1 MEAGGAVSSASCVKV
16 VESSS
21 KRVIRCSD
29 MMLRILGLLV
39 TLVAAVLVGVDK
51 ETKVLSVTVIKT
63 LPPLHVPVTAK
74 WQYLSAIVY
83 FMVSNTIA
91 YSYAAASLAYS
102 ITFLTGKFKNN
113 TAILV
118 RTILD
123 LIILGLLS
131 SATGAGMAV
140 GVLGREGN
148 SHVLWNKV
156 CNLFGG
162 FCREF
167 AAALILSLVG
177 SLVFLLLVVVAVFN
191 LHKRSSSR

>member
-1 MEAGGAVSSASCVKV
+1 MDTGGAVSSTSSVKV
-16 VESSS
+16 VESSTS
-21 KRVIRCSD
+21 KRVMRCSD

-74 WQYLSAIVY
+74 WQYLSALVY
-83 FMVSNTIA
+83 FVVSNTIA
-91 YSYAAASLAYS
+91 CSYAAASLAYS
-102 ITFLTGKFKNN
+102 IKFLARNN

-131 SATGAGMAV
+131 SATGAGIAV

-148 SHVLWNKV
+148 SHVMWNKV

-167 AAALILSLVG
+167 EAALVLSLVG

>member
-1 MEAGGAVSSASCVKV
+1 MEFGGAVSGTSSVKV

-21 KRVIRCSD
+21 KRVMRSSD
-29 MMLRILGLLV
+29 TMLRILGLLV

-51 ETKVLSVTVIKT
+51 ETEVLSVTVINT

-74 WQYLSAIVY
+74 WQYLSALVY

-91 YSYAAASLAYS
+91 CLYAAASLAYS
-102 ITFLTGKFKNN
+102 ITFLARKFENN

-131 SATGAGMAV
+131 SATGAGTAV
-140 GVLGREGN
+140 GVLGLEGN
-148 SHVLWNKV
+148 SHVLWKKV
-156 CNLFGG
+156 CNLFSG

-167 AAALILSLVG
+167 AAALVLSLLG

-191 LHKRSSSR
+191 LHKRSSIK